1 MINLLLALAA
11 GLVAFGAF
19 TLTGLVRP
27 VGAILPGVVAAGVAY
42 FFLARRTA
50 RQLEAIMG
58 LAQKELMQR
67 KLDRA
72 VAIMEGAFPLGRWQ
86 FLVRSQLHGQIGTVL
101 YLQKK
106 FDEAEPHLRKAF
118 IKMWV
123 ARAMLGALHYRR
135 KEWKAMED
143 TFDAALRSNKGES
156 LLYAVYAWCQEK
168 RGEKAKAL
176 DVLQR
181 GTAEN
186 KSDERLKT
194 LLTRV
199 QNDKR
204 MKMDAFGQEWDQFWL
219 ETPKMLMQQ
228 GQGGGFGLRQ
238 GRFRR

>member
-1 MINLLLALAA
+1 MINLLLAIA
-11 GLVAFGAF
+11 
-19 TLTGLVRP
+19 TGLLAFAAFRLSGIVHT
-27 VGAILPGVVAAGVAY
+27 VGAILPGVIAAGVAY
-42 FFLARRTA
+42 FLLARRTM
-50 RQLEAIMG
+50 RQLEAVMG
-58 LAQKELMQR
+58 LAQKEMMQR

-86 FLVRSQLHGQIGTVL
+86 FLVTSQLHGQIGTVL

-106 FDEAEPHLRKAF
+106 FEEAEPHLTKAF

-123 ARAMLGALHYRR
+123 ARAMLAALQFRR
-135 KEWKAMED
+135 KDWKAMQD
-143 TFDAALRSNKGES
+143 TFEAALRSNKRES

-168 RGEKAKAL
+168 RGEKTRAL
-176 DVLQR
+176 EILQR

-194 LLTRV
+194 LLGRV

-219 ETPKMLMQQ
+219 ETPKMMQQ
-228 GQGGGFGLRQ
+228 SQGGGFGLRQ
-238 GRFRR
+238 TRWRR